1 MPKRRDRRL
10 QDRVQHTVQGQVR
23 HLRRTIGLGGHRS
36 RRSRPGSAP
45 GTLTFH
51 EDETPTN
58 LRLIAYG
65 PDDCEERAIES
76 VTEARAAAETWPV
89 VWLDVVGLGS
99 EAVVRSL
106 GSELGV
112 HALVLEDLVNTSQR
126 AKLELYSDSLFCVV
140 RMPEVGQPGTEQV
153 SIVLT
158 KGLVI
163 TVQEHPG
170 DVFEAVRER
179 IRIPRGQIRTRGCDY
194 LLYAIVDAVID
205 SYFPVLDR
213 HTEHLADLEEE
224 VMEDPSEEVVSGLHQ
239 VRRELIGLRRAAWPH
254 RDMLNALIRDSGDMV
269 EESTEIYLRDAY
281 DHTIQIIDLTDSMR
295 DLASDLLG
303 TYMSIVSN
311 RMNEVMKVLTIIATL
326 FIPLSFVAGVYGMN
340 FNPAASP
347 WNMPELGWAYG
358 YPAVIG
364 VMLVVA
370 GGLLLFFRRR
380 GWL

>member
-1 MPKRRDRRL
+1 MSNRVK
-10 QDRVQHTVQGQVR
+10 DRVHDKVQGQVR
-23 HLRRTIGLGGHRS
+23 HLRRAIGLGGRHT

-45 GTLTFH
+45 GTLTFR
-51 EDETPTN
+51 EDETPTA
-58 LRLIAYG
+58 LHLISYG
-65 PDDCEERAIES
+65 PDDFEERDVAN
-76 VTEARAAAETWPV
+76 VAEARAAEAAFPV
-89 VWLDVVGLGS
+89 VWLDVVGLGT
-99 EAVVRSL
+99 EAVIRAL

-112 HALVLEDLVNTSQR
+112 HPLVLEDLVNTSQR

-158 KGLVI
+158 EELVI

-179 IRIPRGQIRTRGCDY
+179 IRVPRGQIRTRGCDY

-205 SYFPVLDR
+205 SYFPVLDF
-213 HTEHLADLEEE
+213 HTERLEELEEE
-224 VMEDPSEEVVSGLHQ
+224 VMKDPDEETVSRLHK

-254 RDMLNALIRDSGDMV
+254 RDMLNALIRDSGEIV
-269 EESTEIYLRDAY
+269 QESTDVYLRDAY
-281 DHTIQIIDLTDSMR
+281 DHTVQIIDLTDSLR
-295 DLASDLLG
+295 DLSSDLLS
-303 TYMSIVSN
+303 TYMSVVSN

-340 FNPAASP
+340 FNPSASP

-364 VMLVVA
+364 LMLVMA
-370 GGLLLFFRRR
+370 GGLLLYFRRK
-380 GWL
+380 GWF